1 MAVNRKK
8 YWQIFAWLS
17 VLTVLEVGVVYIPGV
32 SISALVSC
40 LVLMAIAKAALVA
53 YHFMHLSH
61 ETKMVRNGVAFCLGI
76 PAIYAIALISEAA
89 WRLLT

>member
-17 VLTVLEVGVVYIPGV
+17 VLTVLEVGVVYIPGI

-61 ETKMVRNGVAFCLGI
+61 ETKMVRNGVAFCLSI
-76 PAIYAIALISEAA
+76 PAIYAIALIGEAA
-89 WRLLT
+89 WRLLS